1 MVEGVGLRFRC
12 IGHSSTQALH
22 YSAKGSIIYP
32 AGALCIVQDLGKH
45 EQKFFSLHT
54 DLVTCIK
61 VRQVLIPLPYPIPSP
76 LLPIPIPCRSSIRRR
91 ATP

>member
-1 MVEGVGLRFRC
+1 MYA
-12 IGHSSTQALH
+12 GHSSSQALH

-32 AGALCIVQDLGKH
+32 AGALCVVQDLGKH

-61 VRQVLIPLPYPIPSP
+61 VVSP
-76 LLPIPIPCRSSIRRR
+76 ARDAALS
-91 ATP
+91 T

>member
-1 MVEGVGLRFRC
+1 MLCCVS
-12 IGHSSTQALH
+12 GHSSSQALH

-32 AGALCIVQDLGKH
+32 AGALCVVQDLGKH

-61 VRQVLIPLPYPIPSP
+61 VCAGDPSP
-76 LLPIPIPCRSSIRRR
+76 LLLPSP
-91 ATP
+91 AQ

>member
-1 MVEGVGLRFRC
+1 MLVCVAA
-12 IGHSSTQALH
+12 GHSSTQALH

-61 VRQVLIPLPYPIPSP
+61 VRRVLTPPIPSP
-76 LLPIPIPCRSSIRRR
+76 SHLHSM
-91 ATP
+91 